1 MQRMANGGGG
11 LYNRAMLVIPFPAI
25 DPVLVTIGPFAIRW
39 YALAY
44 IVGIVAGWRIIL
56 HLAANPGSGVS
67 REQADDMLLW
77 ATGGIILGGRL
88 GYVLFYKP
96 AYFFANPLEI
106 PVLWSG
112 GMSFHGGI
120 IGVAIAI
127 LWFCRR
133 RNVNV
138 FAMSDLISSV
148 APIGLG
154 LGRIA
159 NFINGELWGR
169 PTDVAWAMVFP
180 HDPAQLPRHPSQL
193 YQAAME
199 GLLLLALVWTLRLYA
214 PAARSRGFVTGAFVA
229 GYAVARIVG
238 EFFREPDA
246 HLGFLFAGATMGQ
259 LLSLPMLAFGLGLM
273 LYARRR
279 DATRAT
285 H

>member
-1 MQRMANGGGG
+1 MANRAGD

-25 DPVLVTIGPFAIRW
+25 DPVLVAIGPFAIRW

-56 HLAANPGSGVS
+56 RLAAQPGSGVS
-67 REQADDMLLW
+67 PEQADDMLLW

-106 PVLWSG
+106 PMLWSG

-120 IGVAIAI
+120 LGVAIAI
-127 LWFCRR
+127 LWFCHR
-133 RNVNV
+133 RNVNA
-138 FAMSDLISSV
+138 FAMSDLISAV

-169 PTDVAWAMVFP
+169 PTDIGWAMVFP
-180 HDPAQLPRHPSQL
+180 HDPAQVPRHPSQL
-193 YQAAME
+193 YQATME
-199 GLLLLALVWTLRLYA
+199 GLLLLGLVWALRLYA

-229 GYAVARIVG
+229 GYAVARIIG

-279 DATRAT
+279 DAARQT

>member
-1 MQRMANGGGG
+1 MANRGGG

-25 DPVLVTIGPFAIRW
+25 DPVLVAIGPFAIRW

-44 IVGIVAGWRIIL
+44 IVGIVAGWRIML
-56 HLAANPGSGVS
+56 RLAAKPGSGVS

-169 PTDVAWAMVFP
+169 PADVGWAMVFP

-199 GLLLLALVWTLRLYA
+199 GLLLLGLLWVLRLYA
-214 PAARSRGFVTGAFVA
+214 PAARSRGFITGAFVA

-246 HLGFLFAGATMGQ
+246 HLGFLFACATMGQ

-279 DATRAT
+279 DAARQT